1 LRLDPIQTGAQAANR
16 SNQPGEPTMKIVTT
30 IAFVLLT
37 ASSLAGCSTGSVDD
51 AETLARSRLAS
62 LT

>member
-1 LRLDPIQTGAQAANR
+1 
-16 SNQPGEPTMKIVTT
+16 MKIVTT